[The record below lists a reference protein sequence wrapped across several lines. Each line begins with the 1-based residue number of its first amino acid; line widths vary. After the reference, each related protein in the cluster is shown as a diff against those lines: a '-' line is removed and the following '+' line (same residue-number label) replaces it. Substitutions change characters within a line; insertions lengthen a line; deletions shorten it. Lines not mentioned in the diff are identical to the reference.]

1 MSNYLRSIGSNPT
14 IRNFA
19 KDSSQAA
26 IRKVASFLAPTVEV
40 PTLTGQ
46 YKVYDAKHRYK
57 RPKTIRG
64 VEGGATRIG
73 FSADDANYN
82 LVPRALDFPIP
93 NAAALNADELQNMA
107 QYGISL
113 LADSAGLDDE
123 AETIDLA
130 LATIGAGTDV
140 NFLAANFD
148 PIARI
153 DTEIKNVMKLAKNGA
168 GVRVLFGVSA
178 LERTK
183 NNASVLSRFNGTPA
197 AKAMKVPDMLDI
209 SKMLLGQP
217 ECDVAFMVQDTAA
230 EGKAEAIEFLLD
242 AAILIFAC
250 NATPNTMD
258 PSFMKTFRL
267 MGKWM
272 TPGSYLSTDE
282 RDEVLKMDWYGKK
295 VVTNS
300 AAAVR
305 LNANAA

>member
-1 MSNYLRSIGSNPT
+1 MSNRLQSIGSNPT

-19 KDSSQAA
+19 KDASQAA
-26 IRKVASFLAPTVEV
+26 IRRVASFLAPTVEV

-46 YKVYDAKHRYK
+46 YKIYDAKHRYK
-57 RPKTIRG
+57 RANTLRG
-64 VEGGATRIG
+64 IDGKATRIG
-73 FSADDANYN
+73 FTADDASYI
-82 LVPRALDFPIP
+82 LKPRALDFPIP
-93 NAAALNADELQNMA
+93 NAEALNADELQNMA
-107 QYGISL
+107 QYGTSL
-113 LADSAGLDDE
+113 LADAAGLDDE
-123 AETIDLA
+123 GETIDLA
-130 LATIGAGTDV
+130 LATVGAGTDV

-183 NNASVLSRFNGTPA
+183 NNAQVLSRFNGTPA
-197 AKAMKVPDMLDI
+197 AKALKVPDMLDI

-230 EGKAEAIEFLLD
+230 EGVAESINFLLD
-242 AAILIFAC
+242 AAIIVFAC
-250 NATPNTMD
+250 NSTPNTMD

-267 MGKWM
+267 MGQWM
-272 TPGSYLSTDE
+272 KPGTYTSEDE

-300 AAAVR
+300 AAAIR

>member
-1 MSNYLRSIGSNPT
+1 MSNRLRDIGSNPT

-19 KDSSQAA
+19 KDASQAS
-26 IRKVASFLAPTVEV
+26 IRKVSSFLAPTVEV

-46 YKVYDAKHRYK
+46 YKVYDAKNRYK

-64 VEGGATRIG
+64 IDGKATRIG
-73 FSADDANYN
+73 FTADDQTYS
-82 LVPRALDFPIP
+82 LTPRGLDFPIP
-93 NAAALNADELQNMA
+93 NAEAYNADELQNMA
-107 QYGISL
+107 QYGTSL

-130 LATIGAGTDV
+130 LATVGAGTDV

-168 GVRVLFGVSA
+168 AVRVLFGVSA

-183 NNASVLSRFNGTPA
+183 NNPVVLSRFNGTPA
-197 AKAMKVPDMLDI
+197 AKALKVPDMLDI
-209 SKMLLGQP
+209 SKMLLGNP
-217 ECDVAFMVQDTAA
+217 ECETAFMVQDTAPEGTA
-230 EGKAEAIEFLLD
+230 ESISFLLD
-242 AAILIFAC
+242 AAIIIFAC
-250 NATPNTMD
+250 NGNANTMD

-272 TPGSYLSTDE
+272 TPGSYLSEDE

>member
-1 MSNYLRSIGSNPT
+1 MSARLRSIGSNPT

-46 YKVYDAKHRYK
+46 YKVYDAKNRYA
-57 RPKTIRG
+57 RPKTLRG
-64 VEGGATRIG
+64 LDGKATRIG
-73 FSADDANYN
+73 FTADDANYN
-82 LVPRALDFPIP
+82 LTPRALDFPIP
-93 NAAALNADELQNMA
+93 NAEALNADELQNMA
-107 QYGISL
+107 LYGTGL
-113 LADSAGLDDE
+113 LADAAGLDDE

-130 LATIGAGTDV
+130 LATVGAGTDV

-168 GVRVLFGVSA
+168 AVRVLFGVSA

-183 NNASVLSRFNGTPA
+183 NNAAVLSRFNGTPA
-197 AKAMKVPDMLDI
+197 AKALKVPDMLDI

-217 ECDVAFMVQDTAA
+217 ECEVAFMVQDTAK
-230 EGKAEAIEFLLD
+230 EGVAEAISFLLD
-242 AAILIFAC
+242 AQILIFAC
-250 NATPNTMD
+250 NGAPNTMD

-272 TPGSYLSTDE
+272 TPGSYLTEDE
-282 RDEVLKMDWYGKK
+282 RDEILKMDWYGKK
-295 VVTNS
+295 LVTNA

-305 LNANAA
+305 INANAE